1 MADITASMVK
11 ELREITGLGMMECK
25 NALVE
30 TKGDLKAA
38 EDLLRIKSGAKA
50 NKAASRVAAEGV
62 VAVFI
67 SPDAKSGAMVEV
79 NCETDFVAKNDDFL
93 AMAKGVAQL
102 IANGKSADVAALAS
116 EKLASGATVE
126 DTRKALV
133 MKLGENMTVRRFQ
146 RFNAS
151 GKLISYL
158 HPPANKIGVIVD
170 FNGADAQLGKDIA
183 MHIAAI
189 KPICLSKDQVP
200 AETITRE
207 RDIAAARAAESGK
220 PADIVTKMVEGSITK
235 FLAEVSLL
243 SQPFVKGD
251 GKETVE
257 KVLAGKAS
265 KVHAF
270 TMFVV
275 GEGIEKVTT
284 DFAAEVAA
292 MSKKD

>member
-1 MADITASMVK
+1 
-11 ELREITGLGMMECK
+11 
-25 NALVE
+25 
-30 TKGDLKAA
+30 
-38 EDLLRIKSGAKA
+38 
-50 NKAASRVAAEGV
+50 
-62 VAVFI
+62 
-67 SPDAKSGAMVEV
+67 MVEV

-102 IANGKSADVAALAS
+102 IAQGKSADVAALAN

-146 RFNAS
+146 RFNAE
-151 GKLISYL
+151 GKIISYL

-170 FNGADAQLGKDIA
+170 YTGADAQLGKDIA

-189 KPICLSKDQVP
+189 KPICLSKEQVP
-200 AETITRE
+200 AETIARE

-220 PADIVTKMVEGSITK
+220 PADIVTKMVDGSIAK